1 MLLMRGRPEVPCV
14 GAPWI
19 GRGAGRARCATRALR
34 FFTFAPS
41 LAESLQLNVPPF
53 ARVVK
58 GPLGIL
64 AGLEEPLG
72 MGLWV
77 MILISKVLV
86 APLVLGTMVQ
96 DPACLGVTQGAP
108 AHQGHER
115 FQGLGVQL
123 EVLNQELLVV
133 LKVLIN
139 CEGHPRRGITNIIR
153 YLAPAVPPGLEEL
166 RVHEASCML
175 VKVMQPMLHVHIS
188 IHVRTMRC
196 RRRRDFSQGPQSGH
210 TDLLVPYTVALHGH

>member
-53 ARVVK
+53 VRVVK
-58 GPLGIL
+58 GPVGIL

-108 AHQGHER
+108 AHQAHER

-123 EVLNQELLVV
+123 EFLNQELLVV
-133 LKVLIN
+133 PKLQMS
-139 CEGHPRRGITNIIR
+139 CEGHPTRGMMNILR
-153 YLAPAVPPGLEEL
+153 YLSPDDPPGLEEL
-166 RVHEASCML
+166 RFHIVICMPS
-175 VKVMQPMLHVHIS
+175 KVMQPMLHDHIS

-196 RRRRDFSQGPQSGH
+196 RRRRDISQGPQSVH
-210 TDLLVPYTVALHGH
+210 TDLLVPCAAALHGH